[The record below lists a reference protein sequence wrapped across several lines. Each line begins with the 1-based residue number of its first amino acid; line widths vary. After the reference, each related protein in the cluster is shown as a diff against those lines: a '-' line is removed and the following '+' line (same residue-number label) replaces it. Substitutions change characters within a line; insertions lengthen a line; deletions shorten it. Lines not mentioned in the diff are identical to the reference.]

1 MDTESHN
8 YLLTSVGKEVTSGA
22 SRISYVVKKSHKDTV
37 NSVMETLNHYKH
49 LLKHFTERLSLL
61 KI

>member
-8 YLLTSVGKEVTSGA
+8 YLLTSVEKEVTSGA
-22 SRISYVVKKSHKDTV
+22 SCRSYVVKKSHKDTV
-37 NSVMETLNHYKH
+37 NSVMETQNHYSH
-49 LLKHFTERLSLL
+49 LMKHFTERLSLL

>member
-8 YLLTSVGKEVTSGA
+8 YLLTSSGA
-22 SRISYVVKKSHKDTV
+22 PHTSYVVKKSHKDAV